1 MTTSPELDIN
11 VIIQEVRE
19 LLLGSDIPTW
29 KGTRHTVGISG
40 ATALSA
46 KSQEKDQREV
56 NKVVF
61 TNPSERLEPNK
72 TPIIAL
78 ILQKMPELAL
88 FSTQLKR
95 G

>member
-29 KGTRHTVGISG
+29 KGIGHIWGISG
-40 ATALSA
+40 ATALST
-46 KSQEKDQREV
+46 KSQKISISGV
-56 NKVVF
+56 KPVVF
-61 TNPSERLEPNK
+61 IRLIKRITPHK